1 MGVLSSNS
9 LMLKSRLDLGRDK
22 ISTQQPGD
30 FNHTSLRLGIIETPG
45 FWNSLVEEGCG
56 PSLEQVFFTY

>member
-1 MGVLSSNS
+1 MP
-9 LMLKSRLDLGRDK
+9 KSRLDLGRDE

-30 FNHTSLRLGIIETPG
+30 FNNTSLKLGIIETPG
-45 FWNSLVEEGCG
+45 FWHSLVEEGCG